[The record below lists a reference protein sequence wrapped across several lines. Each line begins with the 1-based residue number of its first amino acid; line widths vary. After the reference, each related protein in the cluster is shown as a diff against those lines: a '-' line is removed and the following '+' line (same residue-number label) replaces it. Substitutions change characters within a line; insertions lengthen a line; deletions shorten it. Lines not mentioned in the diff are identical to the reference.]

1 MEKTKPKRKIT
12 FITLG
17 QALFITI
24 KNFLV
29 NKMPSYA
36 EACSFGFLFSFIPI
50 IMITLIVMIRILHAS
65 PVLVSTLLK
74 SFFATAPQFERMF
87 SSQKFMDMI
96 AALKFSGFFEIFIG
110 FFAFWMSRRF
120 LVSVFQSFK
129 TIFHTQFQR
138 KSVTSQL
145 LMFGM
150 VTVIIFA
157 FTAVVF
163 AFILVQTI
171 TSSRIFLMITEK
183 IPQLDFFNHFLTSFF
198 IKYFPNIIIFVL
210 VSVLYKFVPGT
221 KPSFKL
227 SMGVGLFCTV
237 AFFIFGTAL
246 HLFMNTKNY
255 NIIYGFLSQMILL
268 LLDIFFFF
276 TFFLFC
282 AQLLYVCQFFDD
294 LLIGELYLLP
304 KQEEKG
310 KANKLRR
317 KLFLRPDFLLAKEI
331 YTVELNAGEVLF
343 EKGDEKDETYYIVEG
358 SVQCVKSDS
367 VKNFGKGEFF
377 GEIACV
383 LKKPYDS
390 TAMATSPSRIVKIKG
405 ETFRFLVEQDSEVA
419 KKTLSQISSY
429 FSDYYGKTE
438 FTLGYDF

>member
-1 MEKTKPKRKIT
+1 M
-12 FITLG
+12 
-17 QALFITI
+17 
-24 KNFLV
+24 
-29 NKMPSYA
+29 
-36 EACSFGFLFSFIPI
+36 
-50 IMITLIVMIRILHAS
+50 
-65 PVLVSTLLK
+65 
-74 SFFATAPQFERMF
+74 
-87 SSQKFMDMI
+87 
-96 AALKFSGFFEIFIG
+96 
-110 FFAFWMSRRF
+110 
-120 LVSVFQSFK
+120 
-129 TIFHTQFQR
+129 
-138 KSVTSQL
+138 
-145 LMFGM
+145 
-150 VTVIIFA
+150 
-157 FTAVVF
+157 
-163 AFILVQTI
+163 
-171 TSSRIFLMITEK
+171 MITEK

-331 YTVELNAGEVLF
+331 YTVELNEGEVLF

-367 VKNFGKGEFF
+367 VKNFGKGDFF

-405 ETFRFLVEQDSEVA
+405 DTFRFLVEQDSEVA